1 MPAQVLQELPAR
13 QLPVQRN
20 GAHHEHEGLVAL
32 LHLPGG
38 CRGVASSNHGCS
50 QSTCGLCA
58 CARPA
63 CIVFTPPIQAK
74 ADKQRAFR
82 EYQRSLTLGA
92 GAMQDGVGGS
102 VGGSVASDYDSPADT
117 YRSGQSAGGQSRR
130 SSGEQL
136 PPESVD
142 HSTVEIAAAEAYVA
156 LLVKLPTCSMVD
168 TPCLTSPFLAAAM
181 NNLVGRPPCEPH
193 PPQPT
198 FKAAS

>member
-50 QSTCGLCA
+50 QGTCALCA

-156 LLVKLPTCSMVD
+156 LLVQ
-168 TPCLTSPFLAAAM
+168 TPDVLH
-181 NNLVGRPPCEPH
+181 G
-193 PPQPT
+193 
-198 FKAAS
+198 